1 MSSYAEVDQRDRD
14 RDREPPFLELRRR
27 SGERRREE
35 DADEEDQQHV
45 LQPQQREDRERGQ
58 EREDEAEVE
67 RFRAVPRRPH
77 EATMAAPPDG
87 VSGARHR
94 PWPEWR
100 GEAEADARVRR
111 RPVPRLGGPAGA
123 ADGRGR
129 AADGARSRLPRLE
142 RAGGRGAN

>member
-45 LQPQQREDRERGQ
+45 LQPQQCEDRERAQ
-58 EREDEAEVE
+58 EREDEADVE
-67 RFRAVPRRPH
+67 RFRAIPRRPH

-87 VSGARHR
+87 VSGPRR
-94 PWPEWR
+94 PPWPECR
-100 GEAEADARVRR
+100 GEAE
-111 RPVPRLGGPAGA
+111 
-123 ADGRGR
+123 
-129 AADGARSRLPRLE
+129 
-142 RAGGRGAN
+142 